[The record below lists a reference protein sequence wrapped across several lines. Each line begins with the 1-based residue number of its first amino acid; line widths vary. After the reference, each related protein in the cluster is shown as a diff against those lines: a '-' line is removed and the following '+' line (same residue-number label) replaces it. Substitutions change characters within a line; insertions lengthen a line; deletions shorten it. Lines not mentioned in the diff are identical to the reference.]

1 MKRDFP
7 SWFVSLAVIAIV
19 APVIPA
25 QSKSMI
31 IGVCGGGRAQSV
43 ALALDPSIPTE
54 KDKRDACRKACHA
67 GSDRRNRSNGTVIP
81 CC

>member
-7 SWFVSLAVIAIV
+7 SWFVFLTAIAIV
-19 APVIPA
+19 ATAFPA

-31 IGVCGGGRAQSV
+31 VGVCGGRAQSIT
-43 ALALDPSIPTE
+43 LMSDPSIPTE
-54 KDKRDACRKACHA
+54 QDKRDACKKACHA
-67 GSDRRNRSNGTVIP
+67 ASDRRNRSDGGVFA